1 MRLQDKSL
9 MGSWFSMKIISYIL
23 DTLYQTQMEDT
34 HVKTSKGEMVDS
46 N

>member
-1 MRLQDKSL
+1 MRLQDKAL
-9 MGSWFSMKIISYIL
+9 MGSWFSMKIINYVL

-34 HVKTSKGEMVDS
+34 PVKTSKGEIADS